1 MKHVYLETKPGSG
14 QFKYRGS
21 VENKEF
27 DESYARLVG
36 RSGLRVMASDEPLQE
51 IGGIAAVSESHVVL
65 ADVQPVQ
72 VALTTAE
79 FKPSKGKGK

>member
-21 VENKEF
+21 VAEKEY
-27 DESYARLVG
+27 DESFARVVG
-36 RSGLRVMASDEPLQE
+36 RSGLRVMVSDEPLQE
-51 IGGIAAVSESHVVL
+51 IGGLVAVSEKHVVL
-65 ADVQPVQ
+65 ADVRPV
-72 VALTTAE
+72 AIAPAATE

>member
-21 VENKEF
+21 VGKEY
-27 DESYARLVG
+27 DESYARAVG
-36 RSGLRVMASDEPLQE
+36 KSGLRVMVSDEPLQE
-51 IGGIAAVSESHVVL
+51 IGGLVAVSEKHVVL
-65 ADVQPVQ
+65 ADVRPV
-72 VALTTAE
+72 AIAPAAAE